1 MPSITGVLDDHL
13 VVIGVPIWNLAPV
26 GAQSIEGSAMAEKV
40 KPGDHLVLIE
50 PGGNDLFGDTTSREF
65 EQALDRDFGKTIRS
79 RTYSHNVRVAVAA
92 TKDQG
97 WSDSAAS
104 GGEAYGSIGSP
115 SDTLRGKQRR

>member
-104 GGEAYGSIGSP
+104 GGEVWLYWIRQRYLA
-115 SDTLRGKQRR
+115 GKQRR